1 MLLALLS
8 KPYRYVPS
16 KFGVKSEKS
25 PVTSSLLITPH
36 RDLAFQCLHWIKSIH
51 SHVPSSNLS
60 SIAQVLVR
68 GAPNFPSDQLSLLQ
82 KTPPLILMGTPQAF
96 LEILEKDPHALR
108 LRTLSTVVVDEADY
122 LIEYMPLAADKY
134 DRIKYQRTL
143 KNHPSPTRQILDY
156 IYCPNRFYNVDR
168 KGKKYEDPKRSIPEQ
183 EFGFRRPQ
191 LVLSSATL
199 KAQLR
204 RSLMMEAGWLTQV
217 DGDLAKISGKGGER
231 PSQEVLATNALGGR
245 SMVHCAL
252 VVYEDGSIKNIGS
265 AVEADPKSS
274 NTVVVDDGEGNV
286 NQGEE
291 GDRTLVD
298 VETEEGGSVADV
310 GMSGVEEEKGV
321 ALVSEEDE
329 AGEHALV
336 RGMKWKPIFFFFLL
350 CRMVN

>member
-1 MLLALLS
+1 
-8 KPYRYVPS
+8 
-16 KFGVKSEKS
+16 
-25 PVTSSLLITPH
+25 
-36 RDLAFQCLHWIKSIH
+36 
-51 SHVPSSNLS
+51 
-60 SIAQVLVR
+60 
-68 GAPNFPSDQLSLLQ
+68 
-82 KTPPLILMGTPQAF
+82 
-96 LEILEKDPHALR
+96 
-108 LRTLSTVVVDEADY
+108 
-122 LIEYMPLAADKY
+122 
-134 DRIKYQRTL
+134 
-143 KNHPSPTRQILDY
+143 
-156 IYCPNRFYNVDR
+156 
-168 KGKKYEDPKRSIPEQ
+168 
-183 EFGFRRPQ
+183 
-191 LVLSSATL
+191 
-199 KAQLR
+199 
-204 RSLMMEAGWLTQV
+204 MEAGWLTQV

-336 RGMKWKPIFFFFLL
+336 RGMKWKPIFFFFFFLL